1 MKFEVVKSLFSDGNP
16 YIDIKEGITEN
27 DVRFIKNT
35 SDDDYDKFKNGYG
48 NSIYLTYTCI
58 PNQELIESLKDFSL
72 YDRGKLQP
80 LLKFVFWNK
89 DYFENGKMVNSMN
102 LSKDFK
108 KDVRFTGLR
117 SDAKKQEKFI
127 KTYKDFTEGFDESSV
142 KSEMLDEINSHFN
155 RIVKEFN
162 KKYIEETKSFYSV
175 TPYQDYWDE
184 ILKKDN
190 DYNQLSDDVDEIED
204 KIKKLR
210 TELKNKKKD
219 LKKITNDIVKNEL
232 LDHNVQEDV
241 KKEIIED
248 LKNVEVKS
256 DRFFGF

>member
-1 MKFEVVKSLFSDGNP
+1 
-16 YIDIKEGITEN
+16 
-27 DVRFIKNT
+27 
-35 SDDDYDKFKNGYG
+35 
-48 NSIYLTYTCI
+48 
-58 PNQELIESLKDFSL
+58 
-72 YDRGKLQP
+72 
-80 LLKFVFWNK
+80 
-89 DYFENGKMVNSMN
+89 
-102 LSKDFK
+102 
-108 KDVRFTGLR
+108 
-117 SDAKKQEKFI
+117 
-127 KTYKDFTEGFDESSV
+127 
-142 KSEMLDEINSHFN
+142 MLDELNSKFN
-155 RIVKEFN
+155 RVVEEFN

-175 TPYQDYWDE
+175 TPYQDYWDD

-190 DYNQLSDDVDEIED
+190 DYNQLIDDVDEIED

-256 DRFFGF
+256 DRLFGF